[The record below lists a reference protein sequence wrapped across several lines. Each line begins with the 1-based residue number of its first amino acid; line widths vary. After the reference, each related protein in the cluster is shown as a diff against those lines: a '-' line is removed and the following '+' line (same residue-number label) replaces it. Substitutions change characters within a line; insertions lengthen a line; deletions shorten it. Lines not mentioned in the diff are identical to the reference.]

1 MIEDEAGD
9 NSDDHANN
17 NSDSDLNDYDSD
29 DSSSQ
34 LLDIESLRARD
45 SELTDK
51 QRSMLS
57 KVEGIRRNLKKL
69 LDKKFKLKNQEELEF
84 DDTKVK
90 GELKGLDKRALDLK
104 EQLEKAEGKL
114 KASLKGV
121 SSSKRKGNEEV
132 DIAVVERRKNSE
144 DEDDEFFDRT
154 KKMIS
159 QVKSKGDASVQEPKI
174 ETYET
179 IKAKLESL
187 IRDR

>member
-1 MIEDEAGD
+1 MIEDEAAGD
-9 NSDDHANN
+9 QSDENPYN
-17 NSDSDLNDYDSD
+17 NSDSDIDSD
-29 DSSSQ
+29 EDGNGQ

-104 EQLEKAEGKL
+104 EQLEKAESKL
-114 KASLKGV
+114 KTSLRGTSHKKKG
-121 SSSKRKGNEEV
+121 KEEE
-132 DIAVVERRKNSE
+132 DEAAVVERRKNSD
-144 DEDDEFFDRT
+144 DEEDEFFDRT
-154 KKMIS
+154 KIS
-159 QVKSKGDASVQEPKI
+159 
-174 ETYET
+174 
-179 IKAKLESL
+179 
-187 IRDR
+187 

>member
-1 MIEDEAGD
+1 MIEDEAAGD
-9 NSDDHANN
+9 QSDDNPNN
-17 NSDSDLNDYDSD
+17 NSDSDFDSD
-29 DSSSQ
+29 EDGNGQ

-104 EQLEKAEGKL
+104 EQLEKAENKL
-114 KASLKGV
+114 KTSLRGTSHKKKG
-121 SSSKRKGNEEV
+121 KEEE
-132 DIAVVERRKNSE
+132 DEAAVVERRKNSD
-144 DEDDEFFDRT
+144 DEEDEFFDRT
-154 KKMIS
+154 KIS
-159 QVKSKGDASVQEPKI
+159 
-174 ETYET
+174 
-179 IKAKLESL
+179 
-187 IRDR
+187 

>member
-1 MIEDEAGD
+1 MIEDEAAGD
-9 NSDDHANN
+9 QSDENPNN
-17 NSDSDLNDYDSD
+17 NSDSDFDSD
-29 DSSSQ
+29 EDGNGQ

-104 EQLEKAEGKL
+104 EQLEKAESKL
-114 KASLKGV
+114 KTSLRGTSHKKKG
-121 SSSKRKGNEEV
+121 KEEE
-132 DIAVVERRKNSE
+132 DEAAVVERRKNSD
-144 DEDDEFFDRT
+144 DEEDEFFDRT
-154 KKMIS
+154 KIS
-159 QVKSKGDASVQEPKI
+159 
-174 ETYET
+174 
-179 IKAKLESL
+179 
-187 IRDR
+187 